1 MKNKLNLVSLA
12 ILIFVMLSG
21 FIYRPVYN
29 FTEREKDLLMRLSV
43 AEAGNQGVIGQAL
56 VMRVVLNRLEDGR
69 YGDSIEEI
77 IFAEG
82 QFYDEGMPATPNDN
96 AYIAL
101 RLVESGWDI
110 SDGAL
115 YFSADGYNGPVPLFK
130 YKAHYFSRKEAKPI
144 EYDNMIFLE
153 EQ

>member
-1 MKNKLNLVSLA
+1 MKNKLNLISLA

-29 FTEREKDLLMRLSV
+29 FTGRERDLLMRLSV

-56 VMRVVLNRLEDGR
+56 IMRVVLNRLEDGR

-101 RLVESGWDI
+101 RLIENGWDE
-110 SDGAL
+110 SYGAL
-115 YFSADGYNGPVPLFK
+115 YFSAAGYNGPVPLFK
-130 YKAHYFSRKEAKPI
+130 YKAHYFSRKEVKLI
-144 EYDNMIFLE
+144 ECNTIILE
-153 EQ
+153 EK